1 MKYEDCEHKWNSGD
15 DIRVC
20 LKCGQVRTFPAGD
33 DAPVVLWVSR
43 GDDRDPTALPK
54 QWKSAIAHLAKTFG
68 IRELIALTGIPLSII
83 RGWVGAYCHKPKLPE
98 TITLSVLEPVVAKRK
113 YNMSKRLT
121 KSPKSPLSTEVNK
134 SDPQVVSHNSL
145 ELAPEVAKAVNKLLK
160 SDHKVDLPPFP
171 PFSND
176 WLPEVQ
182 MEWLDVYSGLVKGS
196 K

>member
-1 MKYEDCEHKWNSGD
+1 MDYEDCEHKWNSGD

-20 LKCGQVRTFPAGD
+20 LKCGQVRTFPTGE

-68 IRELIALTGIPLSII
+68 PSKFIELTGLPLSAI
-83 RGWVGAYCHKPKLPE
+83 RGWIGAYCRQVKAKQPKVDPPAVPSVTQPE
-98 TITLSVLEPVVAKRK
+98 VEPVIIKRK
-113 YNMSKRLT
+113 YDMTQRLAKSP
-121 KSPKSPLSTEVNK
+121 KSPKSPLST
-134 SDPQVVSHNSL
+134 P
-145 ELAPEVAKAVNKLLK
+145 VAK

-176 WLPEVQ
+176 WDPSVQ
-182 MEWLDVYSGLVKGS
+182 MEWISVYSGLAKGS